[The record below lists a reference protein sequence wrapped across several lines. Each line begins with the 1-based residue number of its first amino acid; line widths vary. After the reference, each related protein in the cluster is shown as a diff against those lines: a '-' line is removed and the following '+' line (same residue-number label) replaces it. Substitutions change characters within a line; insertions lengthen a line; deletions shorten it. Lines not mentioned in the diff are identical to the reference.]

1 MKNFISLL
9 RVKSWVKNGF
19 LFLPAVFSLHL
30 FEKPA
35 LYSLIAGALTFCFA
49 SSFIYILNDL
59 KDAKEDAMHPR
70 KSKRPIASG
79 AVSKSFALTVA
90 LLLLG
95 LVLAAYWI
103 FHFPFAYFAV
113 VCVYLFLNLAYTFGL
128 KNLPLVELI
137 IVSVNFVLRV
147 LAGCFLLMVT
157 PSQWILVVT
166 FFLSFLLVVVKR
178 RSEIKQLRE
187 NASLHRQ
194 ALQAYSVPFLNSLVY
209 ISSTITISAYLLYS
223 IDAQVVKALKTDKI
237 MYSTLFVLLGIFRL
251 IQITEHDLYEGEGDP
266 TTLLFKDR
274 FLQLIILSWVSYLIC
289 ILYVF

>member
-1 MKNFISLL
+1 M
-9 RVKSWVKNGF
+9 
-19 LFLPAVFSLHL
+19 
-30 FEKPA
+30 
-35 LYSLIAGALTFCFA
+35 
-49 SSFIYILNDL
+49 
-59 KDAKEDAMHPR
+59 
-70 KSKRPIASG
+70 
-79 AVSKSFALTVA
+79 
-90 LLLLG
+90 
-95 LVLAAYWI
+95 
-103 FHFPFAYFAV
+103 
-113 VCVYLFLNLAYTFGL
+113 
-128 KNLPLVELI
+128 
-137 IVSVNFVLRV
+137 
-147 LAGCFLLMVT
+147 
-157 PSQWILVVT
+157 VT

-178 RSEIKQLRE
+178 RSEIKQLQE

-223 IDAQVVKALKTDKI
+223 IDAQVVKALQTDKI